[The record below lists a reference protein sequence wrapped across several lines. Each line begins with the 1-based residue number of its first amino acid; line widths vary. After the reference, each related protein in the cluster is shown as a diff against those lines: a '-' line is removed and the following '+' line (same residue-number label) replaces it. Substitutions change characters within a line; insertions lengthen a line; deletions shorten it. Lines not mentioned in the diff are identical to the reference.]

1 MNSTITLIN
10 VTDETNIAK
19 IDYIFFL
26 PLSSI
31 LEYDTDT
38 NLNVMFVLSN
48 STAEGKTGA
57 IIHFFTYFNI
67 FGWDSS
73 LDLEA
78 ELGTTF
84 RFRDNNALTYS
95 SEL

>member
-1 MNSTITLIN
+1 MRIACLSYLNSKITLIN
-10 VTDETNIAK
+10 VIDSSNIAK

-31 LEYDTDT
+31 IEYDSDAS
-38 NLNVMFVLSN
+38 LNVMFVLSN
-48 STAEGKTGA
+48 STSEGKTGA

-73 LDLEA
+73 MDLEA
-78 ELGTTF
+78 ALGT
-84 RFRDNNALTYS
+84 
-95 SEL
+95 